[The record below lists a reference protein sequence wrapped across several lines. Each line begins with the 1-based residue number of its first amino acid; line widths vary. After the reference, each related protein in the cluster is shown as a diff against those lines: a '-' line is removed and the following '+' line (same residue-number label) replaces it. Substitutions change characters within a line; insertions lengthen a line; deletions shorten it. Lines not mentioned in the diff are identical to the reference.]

1 MKTQKCDLTEEKS
14 AESTLVSQ
22 DEKSKQQ
29 TSETGSQHVLAI
41 LCQEKMGIYH
51 ISQLEIK
58 KIKTKQKIKEDIE
71 KRFLIIFTLQHG
83 KKYQHAD

>member
-41 LCQEKMGIYH
+41 LCQEKMGKYH
-51 ISQLEIK
+51 I
-58 KIKTKQKIKEDIE
+58 
-71 KRFLIIFTLQHG
+71 
-83 KKYQHAD
+83 